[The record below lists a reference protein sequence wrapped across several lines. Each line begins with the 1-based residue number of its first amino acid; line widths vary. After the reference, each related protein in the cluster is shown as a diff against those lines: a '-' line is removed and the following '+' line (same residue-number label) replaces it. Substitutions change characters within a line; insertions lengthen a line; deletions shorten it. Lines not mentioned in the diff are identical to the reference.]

1 MNTELLMQNLQLSL
15 TVTIVGMVIV
25 MVFLTL
31 MVFTTDITK
40 KIVDWLNVKF
50 PVEVP
55 VDTKQ
60 QKSNRAQKKKLL
72 LQLLPCLRTN
82 TKLKERLWNLF
93 INL

>member
-1 MNTELLMQNLQLSL
+1 MNMELLIQNLQLSL

-31 MVFTTDITK
+31 MVFTTNITK

-60 QKSNRAQKKKLL
+60 QKKQSGAEEEIAVAIASVLAYQHKA
-72 LQLLPCLRTN
+72 
-82 TKLKERLWNLF
+82 
-93 INL
+93 

>member
-60 QKSNRAQKKKLL
+60 QKKQSGAEEEIAVAIASVLA
-72 LQLLPCLRTN
+72 
-82 TKLKERLWNLF
+82 
-93 INL
+93 

>member
-40 KIVDWLNVKF
+40 KVVDWLNVKF

-55 VDTKQ
+55 VDAKQ
-60 QKSNRAQKKKLL
+60 QKKQSGAEEEIAVAIASVLAYQHKA
-72 LQLLPCLRTN
+72 
-82 TKLKERLWNLF
+82 
-93 INL
+93 

>member
-1 MNTELLMQNLQLSL
+1 MNMELLMQNLQLSL

-31 MVFTTDITK
+31 MVFTTNITK
-40 KIVDWLNVKF
+40 KVVDWLNVKF

-60 QKSNRAQKKKLL
+60 QKKQSGAEEEIAVAIASVLAYQHKA
-72 LQLLPCLRTN
+72 
-82 TKLKERLWNLF
+82 
-93 INL
+93 

>member
-31 MVFTTDITK
+31 IVFTTNITK

-60 QKSNRAQKKKLL
+60 QKKQSGAEEEIAVAIASVLAYQHKA
-72 LQLLPCLRTN
+72 
-82 TKLKERLWNLF
+82 
-93 INL
+93 

>member
-31 MVFTTDITK
+31 MVFTTNITK

-60 QKSNRAQKKKLL
+60 QKKQSGAEEEIAVVIASVLAYQHKA
-72 LQLLPCLRTN
+72 
-82 TKLKERLWNLF
+82 
-93 INL
+93 

>member
-1 MNTELLMQNLQLSL
+1 MNMELLMQNLQLSL

-60 QKSNRAQKKKLL
+60 QKKQSGAEEEIAVAIASVLAYQHKA
-72 LQLLPCLRTN
+72 
-82 TKLKERLWNLF
+82 
-93 INL
+93 

>member
-15 TVTIVGMVIV
+15 TVTIVGMEIV

-40 KIVDWLNVKF
+40 KVVDWLNVKF

-60 QKSNRAQKKKLL
+60 QKKQSGAEEEIAVAIASVLAYQHKA
-72 LQLLPCLRTN
+72 
-82 TKLKERLWNLF
+82 
-93 INL
+93 

>member
-1 MNTELLMQNLQLSL
+1 MNTELLMQDLQLSL

-31 MVFTTDITK
+31 MVFTTNITK

-60 QKSNRAQKKKLL
+60 QKKQSGAEEEIAVAIASVLAYQHKA
-72 LQLLPCLRTN
+72 
-82 TKLKERLWNLF
+82 
-93 INL
+93 

>member
-60 QKSNRAQKKKLL
+60 QKKQSGAEEEIAVAIASVLAYQHKA
-72 LQLLPCLRTN
+72 
-82 TKLKERLWNLF
+82 
-93 INL
+93 

>member
-1 MNTELLMQNLQLSL
+1 MNMELLMQNLQLSL

-31 MVFTTDITK
+31 MVFTTNITK

-60 QKSNRAQKKKLL
+60 QKKQSGAEEEIAVAIASVLAYQHKA
-72 LQLLPCLRTN
+72 
-82 TKLKERLWNLF
+82 
-93 INL
+93 

>member
-31 MVFTTDITK
+31 MVFTTNITK

-60 QKSNRAQKKKLL
+60 QKKQSGAEEEIAVAIASVLAYQHKA
-72 LQLLPCLRTN
+72 
-82 TKLKERLWNLF
+82 
-93 INL
+93 

>member
-31 MVFTTDITK
+31 MVFTTNITK
-40 KIVDWLNVKF
+40 KVVDWLNVKF

-60 QKSNRAQKKKLL
+60 QKKQSGAEEEIAVAIASVLAYQHKA
-72 LQLLPCLRTN
+72 
-82 TKLKERLWNLF
+82 
-93 INL
+93 

>member
-40 KIVDWLNVKF
+40 KVVDWLNVKF

-60 QKSNRAQKKKLL
+60 QKKQSGAEEEIAVAIASVLAYQHKA
-72 LQLLPCLRTN
+72 
-82 TKLKERLWNLF
+82 
-93 INL
+93 

>member
-31 MVFTTDITK
+31 MVFTTNITK

-60 QKSNRAQKKKLL
+60 QKRQSGAEEEIAVAIASVLAYQHKA
-72 LQLLPCLRTN
+72 
-82 TKLKERLWNLF
+82 
-93 INL
+93 